1 MGQIHFWV
9 QYLIDFFQNSVT
21 HRKHALYIQRKS
33 QVHQFVLPSIRMRL
47 PEAMRMRAGC
57 GRVPLTLSL
66 SSCHRICPARHSPAP
81 PSNCNWVQGG
91 SNPFQGLILNR
102 LFQLHIGGTFFIF
115 KEEVQSNS
123 SCYHPSECGRAS
135 WGRVVAGYAPN
146 SPAPPPDYSFLDRVS
161 ARWRSESS
169 TIQDTDQRQPELGES
184 QEASLKI

>member
-1 MGQIHFWV
+1 
-9 QYLIDFFQNSVT
+9 
-21 HRKHALYIQRKS
+21 
-33 QVHQFVLPSIRMRL
+33 
-47 PEAMRMRAGC
+47 MRAGC
-57 GRVPLTLSL
+57 GRVPLTLSS

-81 PSNCNWVQGG
+81 PSNWVQGG

-184 QEASLKI
+184 QEASLKIWARKMKIETFKWLNCIDEQTVGDKILAFPESPSSCRSPKAAKQL